1 MGTIKR
7 RIRNARF
14 GTKIMTVLSEN
25 ECLMYQAVM
34 SCSTNRGKLWCGA
47 VVGLSDKRFFVEWQ
61 RTKGKNIAIAYEQ
74 IISWQV
80 GNELGGISGI
90 VAKIVPNSSECVDV
104 YVNPQMMVRIY
115 GEASENKILI
125 NNLKKYCHDKQK

>member
-61 RTKGKNIAIAYEQ
+61 RTKGKNIAIAYE
-74 IISWQV
+74 
-80 GNELGGISGI
+80 
-90 VAKIVPNSSECVDV
+90 
-104 YVNPQMMVRIY
+104 
-115 GEASENKILI
+115 
-125 NNLKKYCHDKQK
+125 